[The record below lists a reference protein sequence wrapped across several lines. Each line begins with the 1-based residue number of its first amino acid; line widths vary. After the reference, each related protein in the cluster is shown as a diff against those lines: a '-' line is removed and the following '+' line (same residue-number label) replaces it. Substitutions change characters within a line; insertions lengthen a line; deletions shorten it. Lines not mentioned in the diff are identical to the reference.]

1 MVKRKISYIIS
12 GICIAACVVV
22 AGMWFLNRNKVKD
35 DSVTVDIRTDT
46 ASAGENEESSW
57 NTDVHGIAK
66 AEGGYYFLQMKSKG
80 MCLYFYDESVQR
92 SIAVCSKA
100 ECNHDN
106 VQCNAF
112 FLTSEYLSSP
122 IHYYQGNIYLVKVK
136 NGMGVLT
143 KIQPDG
149 NEREEICELFP
160 NANVTSVSMVFHDN
174 AAYVYDHTGHAG
186 SEQEQDETI
195 KKVELDTKKSED
207 IYTYRGTGSAISGAR
222 SFGNKLFFKVR
233 TYEINKDTLKQS
245 FQYQLYAYDYDTGT
259 VQTVAEGKNISDYY
273 VDLQNNI
280 LYYYVI
286 GEGLYQCR
294 LDSSEQKLIYKADA
308 TIAVASLSFD
318 GRYLYMGNGG
328 IGSATDAKSA
338 IDRVVYVLD
347 TDGNVCNKIN
357 MQSNMKL
364 YYGDADYLFAESGD
378 KVFYISKADIL
389 TVQEWKELE

>member
-1 MVKRKISYIIS
+1 MI
-12 GICIAACVVV
+12 
-22 AGMWFLNRNKVKD
+22 
-35 DSVTVDIRTDT
+35 
-46 ASAGENEESSW
+46 
-57 NTDVHGIAK
+57 
-66 AEGGYYFLQMKSKG
+66 
-80 MCLYFYDESVQR
+80 
-92 SIAVCSKA
+92 
-100 ECNHDN
+100 
-106 VQCNAF
+106 
-112 FLTSEYLSSP
+112 
-122 IHYYQGNIYLVKVK
+122 KVK

-308 TIAVASLSFD
+308 MIAVALLSFD